1 MKGSPV
7 RVRLEACKADDR
19 FSVVCFS
26 FIYYCALMDND
37 VRAACQDEG
46 YGSISGIRRRT
57 YMIRLGMIGTGKI
70 VHMFAQAALK
80 SGNYHLEAVCSRDKE
95 RGKAFAK
102 EYGISQVTVSL
113 EELAE
118 MKDVDAVYIASP
130 NSCHFSQSM
139 MMLRGGKHVICEKPV
154 VPSVRELQELLEE
167 AKKLQVI
174 LMEAMRT
181 AFDPGLKKLEELIPL
196 IGPVRRATL
205 EYGKYSSRYDA
216 FLNGEILN
224 AFNPSLA
231 NAAVMDIGVYA
242 VYGLVRLFGKPEEIR
257 GLNVKLSNGMEGI
270 GTILARYPGMI
281 SEILYSKITD
291 TIGESQIQ
299 GEKGNILVDMIS
311 EPSRITLKLRNQKE
325 QVFRLTKDPNP
336 LYEEA
341 KVLAS
346 ILENRDFQ
354 RAEWYQKQTAVQI
367 GIIEE
372 VRRQTG
378 IIFHGEADT
387 L

>member
-57 YMIRLGMIGTGKI
+57 YIIRLGMIGTGKI

-80 SGNYHLEAVCSRDKE
+80 SGNYRLEAVCSRDKE

-154 VPSVRELQELLEE
+154 VPSMRELQELLEE
-167 AKKLQVI
+167 AKKHQVI

-196 IGPVRRATL
+196 RFFR
-205 EYGKYSSRYDA
+205 
-216 FLNGEILN
+216 N
-224 AFNPSLA
+224 
-231 NAAVMDIGVYA
+231 
-242 VYGLVRLFGKPEEIR
+242 
-257 GLNVKLSNGMEGI
+257 
-270 GTILARYPGMI
+270 YP
-281 SEILYSKITD
+281 
-291 TIGESQIQ
+291 
-299 GEKGNILVDMIS
+299 
-311 EPSRITLKLRNQKE
+311 
-325 QVFRLTKDPNP
+325 
-336 LYEEA
+336 
-341 KVLAS
+341 
-346 ILENRDFQ
+346 
-354 RAEWYQKQTAVQI
+354 
-367 GIIEE
+367 
-372 VRRQTG
+372 
-378 IIFHGEADT
+378 
-387 L
+387 